1 MSSAYQQSTKRTELK
16 LKLWAYKLEHPCVD
30 CGEAD
35 PVVLT
40 FDHKDKKKG
49 AIANLV
55 HTMAHRKFAWE
66 KILAE
71 IAKCEVRC
79 FNCHMRRTAIQL
91 GRYKWRETEKPKVS
105 GSN

>member
-1 MSSAYQQSTKRTELK
+1 MPLPLTGILVSLAAFGFSALYLA
-16 LKLWAYKLEHPCVD
+16 LGW
-30 CGEAD
+30 
-35 PVVLT
+35 VVLT

-66 KILAE
+66 KILEE

-79 FNCHMRRTAIQL
+79 FNCHMRRAAIQL
-91 GRYKWRETEKPKVS
+91 GRYKWREKEKP
-105 GSN
+105 